1 MESYSTFINKSPRT
15 CYTMSITENS
25 DDIESLIRLLKEN
38 EKKVDAIAKKMD
50 IIERII
56 TRNPRLSEIL
66 NEESSLAAKEPSS
79 RNILVVDDD
88 TKLASSFKLI
98 LESEGYNVD
107 TANTGS
113 SALFK
118 MSKKTYDLV
127 ILDWNLPDI
136 TGDKVAEKIKKEH
149 SDTAIIFITGYS
161 DRLSDV
167 GTENEM
173 LMKPIDPES
182 LLRTALNNIA

>member
-1 MESYSTFINKSPRT
+1 
-15 CYTMSITENS
+15 MSITENS
-25 DDIESLIRLLKEN
+25 DDIESLIRLLQEN

-66 NEESSLAAKEPSS
+66 NEESSLAVKEPSS

-149 SDTAIIFITGYS
+149 SGTAIIFITGYS

-167 GTENEM
+167 GNENEM

>member
-1 MESYSTFINKSPRT
+1 M
-15 CYTMSITENS
+15 
-25 DDIESLIRLLKEN
+25 
-38 EKKVDAIAKKMD
+38 
-50 IIERII
+50 
-56 TRNPRLSEIL
+56 
-66 NEESSLAAKEPSS
+66 
-79 RNILVVDDD
+79 DDD

-107 TANTGS
+107 TANTVS

-149 SDTAIIFITGYS
+149 SGTAIIFITGYS

-167 GTENEM
+167 ENENDM
-173 LMKPIDPES
+173 LMKPVDPES
-182 LLRTALNNIA
+182 LLRTALNNIS

>member
-1 MESYSTFINKSPRT
+1 
-15 CYTMSITENS
+15 MSITENS
-25 DDIESLIRLLKEN
+25 DDIESLIHLLKEN

-66 NEESSLAAKEPSS
+66 NEESSSAVKEPSY
-79 RNILVVDDD
+79 RNILVVDND

-149 SDTAIIFITGYS
+149 SGTPIIFITGYS

-167 GTENEM
+167 LNENEM